1 MNRWYQIRRLRM
13 PAMLILAGVL
23 LLLQQWNILSF
34 SKSWPLLLILSGII
48 SIAERAAW
56 AADASQQQ
64 TSYPQYPQPWQAPTG
79 QASSG
84 QTPAPS
90 DHETGPNPF
99 GPRS

>member
-34 SKSWPLLLILSGII
+34 GKSWPLLLILSGILT
-48 SIAERAAW
+48 IAERAAW
-56 AADASQQQ
+56 SADASQQQ
-64 TSYPQYPQPWQAPTG
+64 APEQAWQPQAAQNASPSG
-79 QASSG
+79 QASPDAG
-84 QTPAPS
+84 Q
-90 DHETGPNPF
+90 NPF